1 MQEKDPILSNG
12 QSFDCG
18 REKRM
23 QNREGCLIAELSN
36 PEQKQWIFPRIHSPK
51 ANKCFLLYLD
61 NENPSFYISGK
72 SR

>member
-1 MQEKDPILSNG
+1 M
-12 QSFDCG
+12 
-18 REKRM
+18 
-23 QNREGCLIAELSN
+23 IAELSD
-36 PEQKQWIFPRIHSPK
+36 PEQKAMDYPPIHSLK